1 VIYMLIL
8 GISIGVLG
16 NGLAGSATPVADA
29 AIKMLGPIGGYIIT
43 IGTIVSVG
51 GINIASSI
59 FTPRSAAALVEQGL
73 MPKSIRKTNKN
84 GAPYIAIIVSV
95 IGTLLIAWSGS
106 FTTLSQI
113 SVVSR

>member
-1 VIYMLIL
+1 M
-8 GISIGVLG
+8 LG

-59 FTPRSAAALVEQGL
+59 FTPRSAALVEQGL
-73 MPKSIRKTNKN
+73 MPKSIRKLIKME
-84 GAPYIAIIVSV
+84 
-95 IGTLLIAWSGS
+95 LLI
-106 FTTLSQI
+106 
-113 SVVSR
+113 

>member
-1 VIYMLIL
+1 MENPKKNVPKALVMVMFVVSVIYMLIL

-73 MPKSIRKTNKN
+73 MPRSIRK
-84 GAPYIAIIVSV
+84 
-95 IGTLLIAWSGS
+95 LIKME
-106 FTTLSQI
+106 LHI
-113 SVVSR
+113 